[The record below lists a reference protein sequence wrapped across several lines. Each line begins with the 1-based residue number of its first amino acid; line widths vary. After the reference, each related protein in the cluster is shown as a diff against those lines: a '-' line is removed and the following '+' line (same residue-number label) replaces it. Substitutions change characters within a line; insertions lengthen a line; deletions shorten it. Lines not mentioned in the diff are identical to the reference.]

1 MPEPLQQVNVSLPA
15 VLIAFIQRQAAQ
27 TDRTIGG
34 MIRHLVAEAARREVP
49 PERVPEVRG
58 TLSSRIKWPYV
69 NFLNAICARLRSA
82 GGNSGLVKQSEIQH
96 IANRATFLPIPKLS
110 GIVNPAPRLIADDA
124 MRFMEEL
131 VSADF
136 GREREPSIAQRIAI
150 GIARQLAM
158 LIAGLLLQF
167 QDLSPKLDGK
177 WRYPPTRLSRNRRAL
192 RVHQTAPGLPAGRP
206 GRCCVGS

>member
-1 MPEPLQQVNVSLPA
+1 MHPSFENEMALRRFPERDLCPLA
-15 VLIAFIQRQAAQ
+15 
-27 TDRTIGG
+27 IGG
-34 MIRHLVAEAARREVP
+34 ATHPVATR
-49 PERVPEVRG
+49 
-58 TLSSRIKWPYV
+58 
-69 NFLNAICARLRSA
+69 
-82 GGNSGLVKQSEIQH
+82 GLVKQGEIQQ

-192 RVHQTAPGLPAGRP
+192 RVHQTAPGLPAGPRAMLC
-206 GRCCVGS
+206 RFVIKTKLHKCSRDKCSRLDFVA